1 MAKNCGVIAEGKPGL
16 RKRKQTP
23 CSLLCAV
30 RGRRLPLTIQRTR
43 TPAASQRCSSAKILG
58 GLMNS
63 AGPEDPGGWMPSSSS
78 SSSSGERCRRRRLQ
92 RGHRDS
98 PEPTVTATA
107 PFLNRCLTRG
117 YGPLQGSAKHCRPYD
132 PRVETVATPWTPQT
146 GGATVAPPSWYHM
159 TRGVGAA

>member
-1 MAKNCGVIAEGKPGL
+1 MPADDRYLAQARHGILA
-16 RKRKQTP
+16 RW
-23 CSLLCAV
+23 CSTDD
-30 RGRRLPLTIQRTR
+30 RL
-43 TPAASQRCSSAKILG
+43 
-58 GLMNS
+58 
-63 AGPEDPGGWMPSSSS
+63 

-132 PRVETVATPWTPQT
+132 PRAETVATPWTPQT